1 MGTFKIKNTGQTV
14 TYNPDPERAKPN
26 VTKTTTDTKK
36 KADRQSTLR
45 QGKIEPTT
53 WLNDSGHIS
62 EVVDSTTGQV
72 ISTPNPSRLGSVVK
86 GAAQGTASGFTN
98 AGGTLLDILRSFD
111 TAGSSYTQR
120 ANQEAENAAHYRE
133 MLDRGTLDNGTPIT
147 ASMRQQ
153 LERLAS
159 RADRSSTGYQEAS
172 TQQHAPISR
181 ATQSVYDTADRL
193 AAQSAQ
199 NVEAAKEGLGGVG
212 QFAVDVGV
220 AGTQLAG
227 DALLAALTGGSALVP
242 MAVRGFGSGAQQAR
256 QEGATLGQQVAYG
269 AGSAA
274 LSVATEKIANVA
286 APLRNAFGSGVLDNA
301 ISKVTGRLG
310 QSVAGQTVL
319 SALSEG
325 GEEVVEA
332 LVQPVIQRITYDRD
346 ALQQYQDPDYLADAI
361 YQGLIGGALGGA
373 LGAAG
378 SIGQRST
385 RTASQQPTAA
395 AGSPQAESAPVATT
409 QAPEATEGTTV
420 QNPPASTPT
429 AVNARGTA
437 GTAPDTVGTVTDGR
451 ATQGA
456 PTSSST
462 ITPDVESANVDPL
475 LQILTGG
482 RRVEQSTLT
491 NDQFAALADRGDVG
505 MDAGGRVYQ
514 VDPAQHIDQRG
525 AEAISDR
532 RVNAFQYDHP
542 ELQPYYRQAA
552 ETLLQELNGAVRGG
566 QTETSAG
573 QYGQT
578 YSWRTR
584 RNTTD
589 RIAGLLDGGMSY
601 ARIESALDAIIHDK
615 GRENNADAKRI
626 EAVLDDMLSNG
637 YRGDTG
643 FIPAN
648 QDYINAKNSIAGAA
662 PAGQRESTIPAEL
675 MGGSS
680 DELARILF
688 GTPEQSYDNLGSAR
702 QGFTTPG
709 MEGQERTSRIAES
722 MPYNQQQEA
731 ATGLSRED
739 YAKLFRYMSQT
750 EGQSLAR
757 AEELVYFMR
766 DGQRTFLRDIDETA
780 FHELVQ
786 SLDDATAWN
795 APQMDAARMIQQELQ
810 GKSANLEIP
819 SEEYTDFLRI
829 MREHETST
837 GQGVQANAKWSRRD
851 NQNGQAS
858 ELEAWDNLQN
868 SNLSEEE
875 KRSTFQQIVKWDTE
889 IEQAT
894 EPQQL
899 KDIILNVAQQRGVLN
914 GLSGRQSRIMT
925 AVANSSLDALTFDQL
940 KQFAYASTSAMSTDS
955 TPANMGQ
962 KVKTIQILNMLSN
975 PKTAVKN
982 ITGNT
987 SFYGLDA
994 LSMKGASLLDMA
1006 LSNVTG
1012 TRSVAY
1018 ERSNLG
1024 QAAKAMQMAIAEI
1037 TMDVDMGGSQSRYG
1051 TGSRRTFKASGNF
1064 VDRVMSMLERN
1075 QAYLLNATD
1084 EFYKGLARSTASRTQ
1099 ELVDQGKIKTTDK
1112 DYAQNQADALA
1123 RYRTFQDNSK
1133 LSLAIQQVHDVLNM
1147 LAGVGDSGRSI
1158 RGRTVHSFGVGDIV
1172 APFTKVAGN
1181 LASRGLEYSPV
1192 NAVKGIVEMG
1202 KTIAQA
1208 VSGQTVDPAAQA
1220 RAVSDTT
1227 RGLTG
1232 TAIAYG
1238 FMLLA
1243 QMGLLSQAGDED
1255 DPDVAALNASEGI
1268 TGTQLN
1274 LSATE
1279 RALAGGSTAW
1289 QDGDTLIDLSSIEPL
1304 NLLMNLGTEMAKN
1317 EGSPIVSSF
1326 KSVPE
1331 SFMSATAD
1339 LPVMQFIGNAATDII
1354 KYGQDPQD
1362 VLLQE
1367 GANTVAS
1374 SLIPNILRSTARGLD
1389 DRPRNTYSGDTLA
1402 EQIVDSVRNSIPGL
1416 REELPGSV
1424 NPLGEEKLYQGSTA
1438 ERLINAL
1445 VNPIG
1450 VNTYTQSEVSQ
1461 EMEGLR
1467 ERTGETTFYPSKS
1480 APSEVSYTDDDG
1492 NQHSKALTYEE
1503 RQDYLRDRGAVAM
1516 STLASMIGS
1525 SAYRQASDAT
1535 KTELLD
1541 LCNDYASQ
1549 RAKKS
1554 IFGADSVPAWVNNA
1568 QTAPSDLGISSAEYL
1583 ALYHQYGAGVMSGT
1597 AYEKT
1602 KQAVAAGLTVQQYVD
1617 MKNSVDADGNGYK
1630 SKSEARAYLDSH
1642 DFTREQKADLWT
1654 IINKSWET
1662 NNPYA

>member
-1 MGTFKIKNTGQTV
+1 MPTFKRISTGETLTYDPDPVRSRPNVEAITTKPKTKAGKNTIT
-14 TYNPDPERAKPN
+14 
-26 VTKTTTDTKK
+26 
-36 KADRQSTLR
+36 
-45 QGKIEPTT
+45 GKISGTAKSQRKVAEEKTKPDTL
-53 WLNDSGHIS
+53 LNILMRDTGHIS

-72 ISTPNPSRLGSVVK
+72 ISTPESSRGGSMLK
-86 GAAQGTASGFTN
+86 GAAQGTAAGFTST
-98 AGGTLLDILRSFD
+98 GGTFLDLLRSYD
-111 TAGSSYTQR
+111 TAGSSYTRR
-120 ANQEAENAAHYRE
+120 ANQEEENAAHYRE
-133 MLDRGTLDNGTPIT
+133 MLERGTLDDGTPIT

-153 LERLAS
+153 LEMLAS
-159 RADRSSTGYQEAS
+159 RADSRSTGYRDAAVK
-172 TQQHAPISR
+172 QHTPIAR

-199 NVEAAKEGLGGVG
+199 NIAEAKEGLGSVG

-242 MAVRGFGSGAQQAR
+242 MAVRGFGSGTQQAR

-286 APLRNAFGSGVLDNA
+286 APLRRTFGSGVLDNA
-301 ISKVTGRLG
+301 IAKATGRLG
-310 QSVAGQTVL
+310 QSAAGQTVL

-332 LVQPVIQRITYDRD
+332 LVQPVLQRITYDET
-346 ALQQYQDPDYLADAI
+346 ALQQYQDPDYLADTI

-373 LGAAG
+373 LGAVG
-378 SIGQRST
+378 SIGRRNTENAQRRST
-385 RTASQQPTAA
+385 DA
-395 AGSPQAESAPVATT
+395 AGTAKTEPAPVSIT
-409 QAPEATEGTTV
+409 QAQEAAEGTTGFLEPTLV
-420 QNPPASTPT
+420 SRVRQSIPHIQNMDPVAEVTGTEIPRSGKLVDRLASFVNAIGNKVNRPGFGDVLFSRGRIKSSMIGHGTGPSKIETFAAVPDVIRNGQQIDYQQNWKGRGYDTYTFAAPITYRGQPTYLGVIVTKDSASNRYYLHEVVDANGDVIFRNDESPASTPD
-429 AVNARGTA
+429 GTSTLAGGLDTVVDTGDGA
-437 GTAPDTVGTVTDGR
+437 GTTPGTVDTVTDGR
-451 ATQGA
+451 ASQGVPASDPTIA
-456 PTSSST
+456 P
-462 ITPDVESANVDPL
+462 
-475 LQILTGG
+475 
-482 RRVEQSTLT
+482 
-491 NDQFAALADRGDVG
+491 
-505 MDAGGRVYQ
+505 
-514 VDPAQHIDQRG
+514 G
-525 AEAISDR
+525 AENVNSD
-532 RVNAFQYDHP
+532 
-542 ELQPYYRQAA
+542 
-552 ETLLQELNGAVRGG
+552 
-566 QTETSAG
+566 
-573 QYGQT
+573 
-578 YSWRTR
+578 
-584 RNTTD
+584 
-589 RIAGLLDGGMSY
+589 I
-601 ARIESALDAIIHDK
+601 
-615 GRENNADAKRI
+615 
-626 EAVLDDMLSNG
+626 
-637 YRGDTG
+637 
-643 FIPAN
+643 
-648 QDYINAKNSIAGAA
+648 
-662 PAGQRESTIPAEL
+662 
-675 MGGSS
+675 
-680 DELARILF
+680 LAQILF
-688 GTPEQSYDNLGSAR
+688 GDIRQETGDTQAPPTYDNLGSAR
-702 QGFTTPG
+702 RGFTTPG
-709 MEGQERTSRIAES
+709 MEGQERTSRLAES
-722 MPYNQQQEA
+722 MPYNQYQEA

-810 GKSANLEIP
+810 GRSANLEIP

-829 MREHETST
+829 MREHETAT
-837 GQGVQANAKWSRRD
+837 GQGVQANAKWSRRN
-851 NQNGQAS
+851 NQNGQSS

-875 KRSTFQQIVKWDTE
+875 KRSTFQRIVKWDTE

-914 GLSGRQSRIMT
+914 GLTGRQSRIMT
-925 AVANSSLDALTFDQL
+925 AVANSSLDSLTFDQL
-940 KQFAYASTSAMSTDS
+940 KQFAYASTSALSTDS

-962 KVKTIQILNMLSN
+962 KIKTIQILNMLSN

-994 LSMKGASLLDMA
+994 LSMKGAALLDMA
-1006 LSNVTG
+1006 LSKVTG

-1037 TMDVDMGGSQSRYG
+1037 TMDVDMGGNQSRYG
-1051 TGSRRTFKASGNF
+1051 TSSRRTFKASGNF
-1064 VDRVMSMLERN
+1064 VDRVMSILERN

-1084 EFYKGLARSTASRTQ
+1084 EFYKGLARSNASRTQ
-1099 ELVDQGKIKTTDK
+1099 ALVDQGKIKTADK

-1123 RYRTFQDNSK
+1123 RYRTFQDDSK

-1147 LAGVGDSGRSI
+1147 VAGVGDSGRSI
-1158 RGRTVHSFGVGDIV
+1158 RGRTVHAFGAGDIV
-1172 APFTKVAGN
+1172 APFTRVAGN
-1181 LASRGLEYSPV
+1181 LASRGLEYSPA
-1192 NAVKGIVEMG
+1192 NAVKGIVEMS
-1202 KTIAQA
+1202 KTVAQA
-1208 VSGQTVDPAAQA
+1208 VSGQNVDPAAQA

-1243 QMGLLSQAGDED
+1243 QSGLLSQAGDED
-1255 DPDVAALNASEGI
+1255 DPDVAALNSSEGI

-1274 LSATE
+1274 ISATE
-1279 RALAGGSTAW
+1279 RALSGGSTEW
-1289 QDGDTLIDLSSIEPL
+1289 QSGDTLIDLSSIEPL
-1304 NLLMNLGTEMAKN
+1304 NLLMNLGTEMAKS
-1317 EGSPIVSSF
+1317 EGNPIVSSF
-1326 KSVPE
+1326 NAVPK
-1331 SFMSATAD
+1331 SFMDATAE

-1354 KYGQDPQD
+1354 KYGQDPRE

-1389 DRPRNTYSGDTLA
+1389 DRPRNTYSGDTLG
-1402 EQIVDSVRNSIPGL
+1402 EQVADSVKNSIPGL
-1416 REELPGSV
+1416 RETLPGSV
-1424 NPLGEEKLYQGSTA
+1424 NPLGEEKLYQGGTA
-1438 ERLINAL
+1438 DRLLNAL
-1445 VNPIG
+1445 LNPLG
-1450 VNTYTQSEVSQ
+1450 VNTYNQSEVSQ
-1461 EMEGLR
+1461 GMEALR
-1467 ERTGETTFYPSKS
+1467 ERTGDTSFYPSKS
-1480 APSEVSYTDDDG
+1480 APSEVSYTDEDG

-1503 RQDYLRDRGAVAM
+1503 RQDYLRDRGAVALT
-1516 STLASMIGS
+1516 TLSSMMGS
-1525 SAYRQASDAT
+1525 SAYKRANDTT

-1549 RAKKS
+1549 RAKKT
-1554 IFGADSVPAWVNNA
+1554 ILGGDSVPAWVNNA
-1568 QTAPSDLGISSAEYL
+1568 ETAQNDLGVSPAEYL
-1583 ALYHQYGAGVMSGT
+1583 ALYHQYGAGIMSGT

-1617 MKNSVDADGNGYK
+1617 MKNGLDANGNG
-1630 SKSEARAYLDSH
+1630 SVSQAEARAYLDQQDYS
-1642 DFTREQKADLWT
+1642 REQKSDLWH
-1654 IINKSWET
+1654 IINKSWKK
-1662 NNPYA
+1662 NPYA